1 MNNVKQS
8 VMLKLSKETKK
19 KQMRQNNQFMRSFE
33 KSVIKPCNNDLQVEL
48 SNKLK
53 KANSDKLISWD
64 RLKASLLSSAQRVAL
79 FPTLLSMSETEVL
92 ADRENGRLTLYKD
105 GTAIKSYRLLVGDI
119 FKQI

>member
-1 MNNVKQS
+1 MDIKQS